1 MNGNRNLIDDI
12 VQDLILIE
20 IIRSLENVK
29 TELQTNRTFKL
40 WLQNMDVTDTLQQF
54 LRAEHTGKWELPLS
68 CLTCL

>member
-1 MNGNRNLIDDI
+1 MEELYNTLMNGNRNLIDDI

-40 WLQNMDVTDTLQQF
+40 WL
-54 LRAEHTGKWELPLS
+54 
-68 CLTCL
+68 